1 MLIRLLFFSP
11 ELLPTDKEKKILP
24 THYSDPT
31 LKKKKERKGKK
42 ASIRNK
48 RDVDVVNHSFA

>member
-1 MLIRLLFFSP
+1 MNAHKTSFFFP

-31 LKKKKERKGKK
+31 LKKKKREKEKK
-42 ASIRNK
+42 QA
-48 RDVDVVNHSFA
+48 